1 MMDMTQILASVFL
14 DIMISIIIAGAT
26 YGYSQYKQN
35 AYKKAVDT
43 LLANAK
49 IYEKNHYI
57 LQQDI
62 LALKKQIDIYK
73 SNDLF
78 NSTKIRELKLEQ
90 EKLREAMKLLT
101 LYVREKHK

>member
-1 MMDMTQILASVFL
+1 MNEMYNILAIVFI
-14 DIMISIIIAGAT
+14 DIIIAGAT
-26 YGYSQYKQN
+26 YGYSQYKQS
-35 AYKKAVDT
+35 AYKKAIDT
-43 LLANAK
+43 LIANAK

-62 LALKKQIDIYK
+62 LALKKQLDIYK
-73 SNDLF
+73 EHDGF